1 MRIRDVMQKK
11 VTALH
16 CELPITELEKLL
28 LDEHISG
35 VPVVS
40 ASGELMGIVS
50 KTDLL
55 RRYQQLLSLG
65 SRTSKKDLA
74 ATHLYEI
81 MSPRVL
87 TASPDDE
94 VGTVARRM
102 VASRFHRVIVTDS
115 DNKIVGIVSSLDIMR
130 MVGSVG

>member
-40 ASGELMGIVS
+40 ASGE
-50 KTDLL
+50 
-55 RRYQQLLSLG
+55 
-65 SRTSKKDLA
+65 
-74 ATHLYEI
+74 
-81 MSPRVL
+81 
-87 TASPDDE
+87 PDDE
-94 VGTVARRM
+94 VGVVARKM
-102 VASRFHRVIVTDS
+102 VQSRFHRVIVTDS
-115 DNKIVGIVSSLDIMR
+115 DDKIVGIVSSLDIVR
-130 MVGSVG
+130 VVGSVG